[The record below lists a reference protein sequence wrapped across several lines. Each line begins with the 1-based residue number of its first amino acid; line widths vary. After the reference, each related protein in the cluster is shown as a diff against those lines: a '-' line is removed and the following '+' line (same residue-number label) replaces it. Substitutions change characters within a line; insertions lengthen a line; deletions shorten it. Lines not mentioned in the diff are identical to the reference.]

1 MLVLRRGIL
10 FEDAV
15 FIVNHGNA
23 GTWRLLRNAERS
35 RVLEIKVP
43 SSICDVETRT
53 EEEGLTLGLVS
64 ALGGWGKSG
73 AKIQNMLD
81 PQQCHKSLRSKK
93 GILTQLGGGFKYF
106 LFSPLFGED
115 SRFD

>member
-15 FIVNHGNA
+15 FIVNHENA

-35 RVLEIKVP
+35 RVLGKSRFP

-64 ALGGWGKSG
+64 ALGGEGRVVQKF
-73 AKIQNMLD
+73 KIFWIPTM
-81 PQQCHKSLRSKK
+81 S
-93 GILTQLGGGFKYF
+93 
-106 LFSPLFGED
+106 
-115 SRFD
+115 

>member
-43 SSICDVETRT
+43 FID
-53 EEEGLTLGLVS
+53 
-64 ALGGWGKSG
+64 
-73 AKIQNMLD
+73 M
-81 PQQCHKSLRSKK
+81 
-93 GILTQLGGGFKYF
+93 
-106 LFSPLFGED
+106 
-115 SRFD
+115 